1 MSNTFYDLQKQRR
14 SIYSIGKNVNVSTEK
29 LQELI
34 KKTIA
39 EAPSAFNSQSSR
51 AVILFGDAHE
61 QDWNISLETL
71 RKIEPAEAFAATE
84 GKINGAFKA
93 GFGTVL
99 FFEDQSVVE
108 GLQKQFPLY
117 ADNFPVWSEHSTGI
131 AQYAT
136 WLALAEV
143 GIGATLQHYN
153 PIIDAE
159 VAQTW
164 GIPSTWKLR
173 AQMPFGSIEAE
184 AGPKD
189 YMNEDD
195 RFKVFGA

>member
-61 QDWNISLETL
+61 QVWNITLETL
-71 RKIEPAEAFAATE
+71 RKIVPAEAFAATE

-153 PIIDAE
+153 PIIDVE

>member
-61 QDWNISLETL
+61 QVWNITLETL
-71 RKIEPAEAFAATE
+71 RKILPAEAFAATD

>member
-61 QDWNISLETL
+61 QVWNITLETL
-71 RKIEPAEAFAATE
+71 RKIVPAEAFAATE

-108 GLQKQFPLY
+108 GLQKQFPMY

-136 WLALAEV
+136 WLALTEA
-143 GIGATLQHYN
+143 GLGATLQHYN

-184 AGPKD
+184 AGAKD

>member
-61 QDWNISLETL
+61 QVWNITLETL
-71 RKIEPAEAFAATE
+71 RKIVPAEAFAATE

-136 WLALAEV
+136 WLACLLY
-143 GIGATLQHYN
+143 T
-153 PIIDAE
+153 
-159 VAQTW
+159 
-164 GIPSTWKLR
+164 
-173 AQMPFGSIEAE
+173 F
-184 AGPKD
+184 
-189 YMNEDD
+189 
-195 RFKVFGA
+195 

>member
-61 QDWNISLETL
+61 QVWNITLETL
-71 RKIEPAEAFAATE
+71 RKIVPAEAFAATE

-136 WLALAEV
+136 WL

>member
-1 MSNTFYDLQKQRR
+1 MSKTFYDLQKQRR
-14 SIYSIGKNVNVSTEK
+14 SIYALGKNVSQSTEE
-29 LQELI
+29 LSALI

-61 QDWNISLETL
+61 QVWNITLETL
-71 RKIEPAEAFAATE
+71 RKIVPAEAFAATE

-93 GFGTVL
+93 GFATVL

-108 GLQKQFPLY
+108 GLQQQFPLY

-131 AQYAT
+131 AQYAV
-136 WLALAEV
+136 WVALAEI
-143 GIGATLQHYN
+143 GIGASLQHYN

-164 GIPSTWKLR
+164 GIPNTWKLR
-173 AQMPFGSIEAE
+173 AQMPIGSIEAA
-184 AGPKD
+184 AGDKE
-189 YMNEDD
+189 YMNEDE

>member
-61 QDWNISLETL
+61 QVWNITLETL
-71 RKIEPAEAFAATE
+71 RKIVPAEAFAATE

-108 GLQKQFPLY
+108 GLQKQFPMY

-136 WLALAEV
+136 WLALTEA
-143 GIGATLQHYN
+143 GLGATLQHYN

-164 GIPSTWKLR
+164 GILSTWKLR

-184 AGPKD
+184 AGAKD

>member
-51 AVILFGDAHE
+51 AVILFGEAHE
-61 QDWNISLETL
+61 QVWNITLETL
-71 RKIEPAEAFAATE
+71 RKIVPAEAFAATE

-99 FFEDQSVVE
+99 FFEDQTVVE
-108 GLQKQFPLY
+108 GLQKQFPAY

-136 WLALAEV
+136 WLALTEA
-143 GIGATLQHYN
+143 GLGATLQHYN

-164 GIPSTWKLR
+164 GVPSTWKLR

-184 AGPKD
+184 AGAKD

>member
-61 QDWNISLETL
+61 QVWNITLETL
-71 RKIEPAEAFAATE
+71 RKILPAEAFAATE

>member
-61 QDWNISLETL
+61 QVWNITLETL
-71 RKIEPAEAFAATE
+71 RKIVPAEAFAATE

-99 FFEDQSVVE
+99 FFEDQSVIE
-108 GLQKQFPLY
+108 DLQQQFPLY

-131 AQYAT
+131 AQYAV
-136 WLALAEV
+136 WVALAEI
-143 GIGATLQHYN
+143 GIGASLQHYN

>member
-61 QDWNISLETL
+61 QVWNITLETL
-71 RKIEPAEAFAATE
+71 RKIVPAEAFAATE

-108 GLQKQFPLY
+108 GLQKQFPMY

-136 WLALAEV
+136 WLALTEA
-143 GIGATLQHYN
+143 GLGATLQHYN

>member
-61 QDWNISLETL
+61 QVWNITLETL
-71 RKIEPAEAFAATE
+71 RKIVPAEAFAATE

-108 GLQKQFPLY
+108 GLQKQFPMY
-117 ADNFPVWSEHSTGI
+117 AANFPVWSEHSTGI

-136 WLALAEV
+136 WLALTEA
-143 GIGATLQHYN
+143 GLGATLQHYN

-184 AGPKD
+184 AGAKD

>member
-61 QDWNISLETL
+61 QVWNITLETL
-71 RKIEPAEAFAATE
+71 RKIVPAEAFAATE